1 MKANNPKVKVE
12 FYASMREFFQEKGRE
27 IRLEGVSNIRDVLG
41 LLGNTYQRRQKI
53 LDHSG
58 QLRPG
63 VNVLKNG
70 RNIKFLDGI
79 ETEVEEGDTIAIFP
93 PVYGG

>member
-12 FYASMREFFQEKGRE
+12 FYASMREVFQEKERE
-27 IRLEGVSNIRDVLG
+27 IKPERVSNIRDILD
-41 LLGNTYQRRQKI
+41 LLCNTYQRRQKT

-79 ETEVEEGDTIAIFP
+79 ETEVKEGDTIAIFP